1 MQYETPSSNLPI
13 LKYGREMEERVRE
26 NCYAPVVPYHSD
38 FGITKTGLH
47 IVSDYP
53 HLDVSPDGTVD
64 CDFCVKGLFEI
75 KYHRNYS
82 TDFRG
87 WENGHKFATD
97 SSKYIRKDHPY
108 FAQMQGQML
117 LFSLRFC
124 DFFVWTPPENDYQL
138 GKIDIDEHFVL
149 EWSFHWK

>member
-1 MQYETPSSNLPI
+1 
-13 LKYGREMEERVRE
+13 MEERVRE
-26 NCYAPVVPYHSD
+26 NYYALWPYHSD
-38 FGITKTGLH
+38 FGITKTSLQ
-47 IVSDYP
+47 ISSNYP
-53 HLDVSPDGTVD
+53 HLDGSPDGTVN

-108 FAQMQGQML
+108 FAQM
-117 LFSLRFC
+117 
-124 DFFVWTPPENDYQL
+124 
-138 GKIDIDEHFVL
+138 
-149 EWSFHWK
+149 